1 MGKIFL
7 KYKKDF
13 ILIGT
18 ILILACGFFLVKNFT
33 AKNGNTVKILI
44 DGKEK
49 YSYNLSKD
57 KTQEILTGDNGVFSN
72 TVVIKGGKVTV
83 KSANCPDKICVKHR
97 AISKKG
103 ETIVCLP
110 HKLVVVI
117 E

>member
-33 AKNGNTVKILI
+33 AEKGNTVKILI

-49 YSYNLSKD
+49 YSYNLNKD
-57 KTQEILTGDNGVFSN
+57 KTQDILTGEKGDFSN

>member
-7 KYKKDF
+7 KYKKDV

-18 ILILACGFFLVKNFT
+18 ILILACGCFLVKNFT
-33 AKNGNTVKILI
+33 AENGNTVKILI

-57 KTQEILTGDNGVFSN
+57 KTQKILTGDNGVFSN
-72 TVVIKGGKVTV
+72 TVVIKGGKVTE
-83 KSANCPDKICVKHR
+83 KTANCPDKICVKHR

>member
-33 AKNGNTVKILI
+33 AENGNTVKILI

-49 YSYNLSKD
+49 YSYNLNKD
-57 KTQEILTGDNGVFSN
+57 KTQDILTGENGVFSN
-72 TVVIKGGKVTV
+72 TVVIKSGKVTV
-83 KSANCPDKICVKHR
+83 QTANCPDKICVKHR